1 MGWGESGRA
10 GVGWGGQ
17 TWGPGG
23 PRPITQMDSN
33 LSHLGVDVGALPR
46 LPDVFSCMGGRGR
59 GRGGW
64 GGGGREGTTVAVPEF
79 HVQIVAFFQAARASV
94 VVVCLLLVLLRCVT
108 SESS

>member
-1 MGWGESGRA
+1 
-10 GVGWGGQ
+10 
-17 TWGPGG
+17 
-23 PRPITQMDSN
+23 MDSN

-59 GRGGW
+59 GRGG
-64 GGGGREGTTVAVPEF
+64 GVGEERGTTVAVPEF